1 MSDNETIKEIEALI
15 KTYGGFDGG
24 HHKQWLLDQIV
35 RKITGNTYE
44 QWVSEWEDGEDGPKS
59 YQWDCGIAP

>member
-15 KTYGGFDGG
+15 KTYAGFDGG

-44 QWVSEWEDGEDGPKS
+44 QWVSEWEDGEDGPES
-59 YQWDCGIAP
+59 YKWDCGIAP